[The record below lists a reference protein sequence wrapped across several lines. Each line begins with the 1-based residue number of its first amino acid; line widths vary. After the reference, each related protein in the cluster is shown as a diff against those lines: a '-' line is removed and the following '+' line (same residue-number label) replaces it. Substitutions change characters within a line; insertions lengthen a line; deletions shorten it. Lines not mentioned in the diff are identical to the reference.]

1 MGYRT
6 KPRTREIV
14 CEFPGLE
21 PDEGCEPLR
30 ATVRTNLTFDELDA
44 IPVAVFVEDG
54 TVMYRSTAEMR
65 AAIAPYVL
73 AWNIDA
79 DDVETGETVPVIPP
93 AEAGPDVLRTVDPLI
108 TDTLDAYREL
118 EEAPLSSPAFGEA
131 TRRFVDL
138 LMAFEDRYADIDP
151 SSRVE
156 VAARK
161 LARLH
166 RAGID
171 GLAQTGTLDAAIDR
185 ALAEDDDGAWERAI
199 EELEAAAE
207 GGAGGAN

>member
-1 MGYRT
+1 
-6 KPRTREIV
+6 V
-14 CEFPGLE
+14 CDFPGLE

-108 TDTLDAYREL
+108 TVWLASRLKTIHIPSKEDRGKDT
-118 EEAPLSSPAFGEA
+118 PPSEA
-131 TRRFVDL
+131 TD
-138 LMAFEDRYADIDP
+138 APSPSGDTSTPSGSEP
-151 SSRVE
+151 SS
-156 VAARK
+156 
-161 LARLH
+161 
-166 RAGID
+166 
-171 GLAQTGTLDAAIDR
+171 TGADPETSPTSPTA
-185 ALAEDDDGAWERAI
+185 
-199 EELEAAAE
+199 
-207 GGAGGAN
+207 